1 MIRMKKDTL
10 EKTAVL
16 VGSFALL
23 AGLMRVR
30 AEECLASE
38 ACQSCQVCETCQ
50 AGEVCNIGCE
60 ACQVKCEYSCEAVCE
75 YSCEVSCQNCEAC
88 ETSEVCTVDCETLCQ
103 TALELCENCENAE
116 VPPVSLPPASVKRVS
131 KVISFSK
138 TIDGSYEV
146 MREDTSGAI
155 KELLF
160 VSPSDN
166 YKVRIVLDGDT
177 AYDDSFS
184 DLASVSQSLNDVA
197 AYSSGGNYY
206 LNILNLYYLK
216 SCTVIIET
224 FESIAFSKLYI
235 KYEVLEYA

>member
-1 MIRMKKDTL
+1 MKKDTL

-38 ACQSCQVCETCQ
+38 ACQSCQVRCEYACETECEVCETCQ
-50 AGEVCNIGCE
+50 AGEVCVE
-60 ACQVKCEYSCEAVCE
+60 
-75 YSCEVSCQNCEAC
+75 CQNCEVC
-88 ETSEVCTVDCETLCQ
+88 ETLEVCTVDCETLCQ
-103 TALELCENCENAE
+103 TALELCENCENTE
-116 VPPVSLPPASVKRVS
+116 VPPLPPASVKRLTRVL
-131 KVISFSK
+131 SFSK
-138 TIDGSYEV
+138 TIEGSYEI

-184 DLASVSQSLNDVA
+184 DLASISQSLNDVA

-216 SCTVIIET
+216 SCTIIIET
-224 FESIAFSKLYI
+224 FESIAFSKIYV

>member
-1 MIRMKKDTL
+1 MKKDTL

-50 AGEVCNIGCE
+50 AGEVCVE
-60 ACQVKCEYSCEAVCE
+60 
-75 YSCEVSCQNCEAC
+75 CQNCEVC
-88 ETSEVCTVDCETLCQ
+88 ETLEVCTVDCETLCQ
-103 TALELCENCENAE
+103 TALELCENCENTE
-116 VPPVSLPPASVKRVS
+116 VPPLPPASVKRLTRVL
-131 KVISFSK
+131 SFSK
-138 TIDGSYEV
+138 TIEGSYEI

-184 DLASVSQSLNDVA
+184 DLASISQSLNDVA

-216 SCTVIIET
+216 SCTIIIET
-224 FESIAFSKLYI
+224 FESIAFSKIYV

>member
-1 MIRMKKDTL
+1 MKKDTL

-23 AGLMRVR
+23 AGLLKVR
-30 AEECLASE
+30 AQEQLCGTGE
-38 ACQSCQVCETCQ
+38 AC
-50 AGEVCNIGCE
+50 AGCE
-60 ACQVKCEYSCEAVCE
+60 ALCQITSEGCSGCDTLCQTTSEVYIECGS
-75 YSCEVSCQNCEAC
+75 SCEVCEAC
-88 ETSEVCTVDCETLCQ
+88 EI
-103 TALELCENCENAE
+103 CENCENAE

-138 TIDGSYEV
+138 TIDGSYEI

-184 DLASVSQSLNDVA
+184 DLASISQSLNDVA

>member
-38 ACQSCQVCETCQ
+38 ACQSCQVRCEYACETECEVCETCQ
-50 AGEVCNIGCE
+50 AGEVCME
-60 ACQVKCEYSCEAVCE
+60 
-75 YSCEVSCQNCEAC
+75 CQNCEVC
-88 ETSEVCTVDCETLCQ
+88 ETLEVCTVDCETLCQ
-103 TALELCENCENAE
+103 TALELCENCENTE
-116 VPPVSLPPASVKRVS
+116 VPSITLPPASVKRVS

-138 TIDGSYEV
+138 TIDGSYEI

-160 VSPSDN
+160 VSPSNN

-216 SCTVIIET
+216 SCTIIIET
-224 FESIAFSKLYI
+224 FESIAFSKIYV

>member
-1 MIRMKKDTL
+1 MKKDTL

-38 ACQSCQVCETCQ
+38 ACQSCQVRCEYACETECEVCETCQ
-50 AGEVCNIGCE
+50 AGEVCVE
-60 ACQVKCEYSCEAVCE
+60 
-75 YSCEVSCQNCEAC
+75 CQNCEVC
-88 ETSEVCTVDCETLCQ
+88 ETLEVCTVDCETLCQ
-103 TALELCENCENAE
+103 TALELCENCENTE
-116 VPPVSLPPASVKRVS
+116 VPPISLPPASVKRLTRVL
-131 KVISFSK
+131 SFSK
-138 TIDGSYEV
+138 TIDGSYEI

-224 FESIAFSKLYI
+224 FESIAFSKIYV